1 MKYIFLKGVIA
12 SIALAISGFANA
24 GLIVDQSFD
33 SSNIISGSNFSQG
46 VSSQYD
52 NFTLT
57 ESYDI
62 DLISIWGGYWSS
74 GVQPSSFDFR
84 MQIRTDTSFESI
96 IYDLTLIATTVH
108 DTGYDHGNVPGAD
121 ILKFDFDV
129 TGITLEAGSYY
140 IGISSQNN
148 PGTNFF
154 WQRFSAGTNNIPH
167 MSFGTIYDTSGDLT
181 LAINGSTISVPE
193 PSTLAIFALG
203 MIGLASRRFKKQ
215 S

>member
-1 MKYIFLKGVIA
+1 MKYNFFKGVIA
-12 SIALAISGFANA
+12 SLALAISGFANA

-33 SSNIISGSNFSQG
+33 SSNIISGANFSQG
-46 VSSQYD
+46 SNSQFD

-57 ESYDI
+57 ESFDI
-62 DLISIWGGYWSS
+62 DLISMWGGYWSS

-84 MQIRTDTSFESI
+84 MQIRTDTSFASVI
-96 IYDLTLIATTVH
+96 FDQTLIASAVF
-108 DTGYDHGNVPGAD
+108 DTGYDHNNNGTAD

-129 TGITLEAGSYY
+129 TGLTLGAGSYY

-148 PGTNFF
+148 PGTSFYRQQLSTPYVSGVAFN
-154 WQRFSAGTNNIPH
+154 GTVG
-167 MSFGTIYDTSGDLT
+167 STSGDLT
-181 LAINGSTISVPE
+181 LAINGSTTSVPE